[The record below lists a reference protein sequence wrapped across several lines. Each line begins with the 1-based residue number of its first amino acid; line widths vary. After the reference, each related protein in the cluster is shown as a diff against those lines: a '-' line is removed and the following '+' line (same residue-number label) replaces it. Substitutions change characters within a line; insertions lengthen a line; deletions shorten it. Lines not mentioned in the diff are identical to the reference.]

1 MIVGEAHVVVRAITA
16 GVGPE
21 IRRAFKDRDMGQIG
35 QDAGRNIAD
44 GMGKGIASGGGSG
57 GSIFSSLAAQ
67 SDAARAQF
75 DNLLKTAFTLGPALA
90 GIIGSA
96 SSLIGAF
103 AGMGAAAAGA
113 IPSIAALGGV
123 LAGLAVAGGTL
134 KLAFS
139 GVGEA
144 IGAVTKAAG
153 GGGGAASKAVK
164 DLTAELRRLADARKR
179 LSRLVKDTAEDEV
192 EAQSKV
198 TEAYQE
204 YAKTVQDEAEKIA
217 EARKNLDKVTTEGIE
232 DVADAA
238 ERLADVEQSASRS
251 ILEAKN
257 KVLKAQ
263 QDLNAAYEQAREEIQ
278 QLNFAAEGAAIGEKK
293 AALELEK
300 ARETLLRMQDVPPNS
315 RARKEAELAFAQA
328 DLNYRK
334 AVDTNADMA
343 KEQDRLAKEGVEGTN
358 TVKNAKDRL
367 AESTQDQADIEI
379 KNAKDIAKAQ
389 KTFADAQI
397 TAIERVEAAKKKV
410 ADSETAFLE
419 KTRSGWQEILD
430 AEKDLSGVQQKN
442 KRDLYDATLAVK
454 RAEEDLAKAR
464 NRSNNAAAGGSN
476 AVANALKNLSK
487 EQKEFVYFM
496 VDEFNP
502 SIQQLKDAAA
512 QEFFPKLIPAMREIK
527 DKLFPALV
535 PLLEETGSVLGDIAG
550 EISGTLTSPQF
561 IKSLSTIWD
570 NINTQILPKVGGIAS
585 NVLSS
590 ITGLLEAAAPIT
602 EKFVGW
608 IESITGDW
616 AAMFEGEDAMNDMTT
631 LLNTAG
637 EIAGEIGDL
646 FGNVFG
652 GLGGIIQN
660 QMQEG
665 SAGRGLIQYFTD
677 ATAGFNDFANSAS
690 GQNRLAEYFNN
701 VTDNAKP
708 MLDVFGAV
716 IKEFLKLGE
725 NENIGKFWQILK
737 DADVAGTLGD
747 IGNAMIDAGP
757 AVADFI
763 VSFVQ
768 FAKETL
774 DSEAIIKFW
783 ETLTFIVDQLVTL
796 FQNPA
801 VKEIAIVIGQI
812 AAVGVALR
820 VAWAALKIPILA
832 IINPIFKVASGFKAV
847 GGALAKHGPD
857 VKAFGQLVG
866 EGAGIAGKLRNFA
879 LLIGPQGIII
889 GAIAGLVLAF
899 IGMWNESEIF
909 RKAIKDLIDGV
920 LQKAITIFET
930 LKAKVE
936 KALEPLGGMEGVL
949 DGLKIAFKFLGDII
963 GTYVIPLLEGG
974 LKNALDIIGA
984 IFGTIIDTIGNFI
997 AAFMRIF
1004 NGIKTGDVSEIF
1016 GGIVDAI
1023 FAPFKALVSNL
1034 VDLFKNIWNNVVTA
1048 VKKVLGIAS
1057 PSQVFLDIA
1066 NDILDAII
1074 NVITFLPTKFLEFF
1088 TTMWTNA
1095 ANFFTNTIGPALL
1108 AWPVQ
1113 LATWIK
1119 GLWDKLFGF
1128 LEDVWKKVVAFWGPG
1143 GKVVTFL
1150 TKLPRNFVKWLKGL
1164 WDTFWDTLDSTW
1176 KKVLRFLGVSGE
1188 LYKTLSG
1195 LPGKFV
1201 SWLSGL
1207 WSPLVDGLKAA
1218 WGLAKEWWNSN
1229 IAGKGFTLDIPD
1241 WLPGPDELTI
1251 KIPRLAEGGIVP
1263 ATRGGSLAIVGEAG
1277 RPERVEPL
1285 DPDGLSKRDKAMI
1298 QLLSGG
1304 SGGGTTINVYPSE
1317 GMNEVQLANIVSREI
1332 SFMMRKGSL

>member
-21 IRRAFKDRDMGQIG
+21 IRRAFNDKDMGKIG
-35 QDAGRNIAD
+35 QDAGRNVAD
-44 GMGKGIASGGGSG
+44 GMGKGLSSAGGSG

-67 SDAARAQF
+67 SDAARGQF

-90 GIIGSA
+90 GLIGSA

-113 IPSIAALGGV
+113 IPSVAALGGV
-123 LAGLAVAGGTL
+123 IAGLAVAGGTL

-144 IGAVTKAAG
+144 IGAVTKATSS
-153 GGGGAASKAVK
+153 GGGAASKAVK

-179 LSRLVKDTAEDEV
+179 LARLVDDAAEDEV
-192 EAQSKV
+192 EAQDKV
-198 TEAYQE
+198 TEAYKE
-204 YAKTVQDEAEKIA
+204 YAKTIQDEAEKIA
-217 EARKNLDKVTTEGIE
+217 QAKTNLDKVTAEGVE

-238 ERLADVEQSASRS
+238 ERLSEVEQSAAKS

-263 QDLNAAYEQAREEIQ
+263 QDLNVAYEQAREEIQ
-278 QLNFAAEGAAIGEKK
+278 QLNFAAEGAALGEKK

-343 KEQDRLAKEGVEGTN
+343 KEQDRLSKEGVEGTN
-358 TVKNAKDRL
+358 TVKNAKEKL
-367 AESTQDQADIEI
+367 AEATQDQADTEI
-379 KNAKDIAKAQ
+379 KNAKKVADAQ
-389 KTFADAQI
+389 KSFADAQI

-410 ADSETAFLE
+410 ADSEEAFLE

-430 AEKDLSGVQQKN
+430 AEKDLSEVQQKN

-454 RAEEDLAKAR
+454 RAEEDLNKAR
-464 NRSNNAAAGGSN
+464 NRSNSAAAGGSN
-476 AVANALKNLSK
+476 AMANALKDLSK
-487 EQKEFVYFM
+487 EQKEFVFFM
-496 VDEFNP
+496 VEEFNP
-502 SIQQLKDAAA
+502 AIKDLKTAAA

-535 PLLEETGSVLGDIAG
+535 PLLEETGSVLGDIAT
-550 EISGTLTSPQF
+550 EVSGTLTSPQF

-570 NINTQILPKVGGIAS
+570 NINSDILPKVGGIAS

-602 EKFVGW
+602 KRFVGW

-616 AAMFEGEDAMNDMTT
+616 AAMFEGEDAMNDMKT

-637 EIAGEIGDL
+637 DIAGEIGTL

-652 GLGGIIQN
+652 GLGGIIKN
-660 QMQEG
+660 QMQKG
-665 SAGRGLIQYFTD
+665 SAGRELIQYFSD
-677 ATAGFNDFANSAS
+677 ATAGFDAFANSAS
-690 GQNRLAEYFNN
+690 GQNRLSEYFDN
-701 VTDNAKP
+701 VTKNAKP
-708 MLDVFGAV
+708 MLDVFTSVA
-716 IKEFLKLGE
+716 KEFLKLGE
-725 NENIGKFWQILK
+725 NKNIAVFWQTLK

-747 IGNAMIDAGP
+747 IGNSMIDAGP
-757 AVADFI
+757 AIADFI

-768 FAKETL
+768 FVKETL
-774 DSEAIIKFW
+774 DSEAITKFW
-783 ETLTFIVDQLVTL
+783 ETLTTIVDKLVTV
-796 FQNPA
+796 FQNPQ
-801 VKEIAIVIGQI
+801 VKEIAVTLGQI

-820 VAWAALKIPILA
+820 VAFALLKIPLLA
-832 IINPIFKVASGFKAV
+832 VINPFIQIGKVLAKFGPVANLIKAV
-847 GGALAKHGPD
+847 VFNFKLFVAL
-857 VKAFGQLVG
+857 F
-866 EGAGIAGKLRNFA
+866 GAGPVV
-879 LLIGPQGIII
+879 LIVA
-889 GAIAGLVLAF
+889 AIVGLVAAF
-899 IGMWNESEIF
+899 VAMWNESEIF
-909 RKAIKDLIDGV
+909 RKAIKDLIDNV
-920 LQKAITIFET
+920 IAKAVTIFET

-936 KALEPLGGMEGVL
+936 KALEPLGGMSGTV
-949 DGLKIAFKFLGDII
+949 DKLKAAFKFLGDII
-963 GTYVIPLLEGG
+963 GRYVIPVFEGG

-984 IFGTIIDTIGNFI
+984 ILGTIIDTIGNFI

-1004 NGIKTGDVSEIF
+1004 EGIKTGNISEVF
-1016 GGIVDAI
+1016 WGIVDAI
-1023 FAPFKALVSNL
+1023 TAPFRALVSNL
-1034 VDLFKNIWNNVVTA
+1034 IDLFINVWNNIVTA

-1057 PSQVFLDIA
+1057 PSQVFIDIA
-1066 NDILDAII
+1066 TNILDAII

-1088 TTMWTNA
+1088 TTMWTTA
-1095 ANFFTNTIGPALL
+1095 AGFFTNTIGPALL
-1108 AWPVQ
+1108 GWPAK
-1113 LATWIK
+1113 LAGWIA

-1128 LEDVWKKVVAFWGPG
+1128 LEDVWKKVVAFYGPSG
-1143 GKVVTFL
+1143 TVATFL
-1150 TKLPRNFVKWLKGL
+1150 RGLPAKVLGFLKGV
-1164 WDTFWDTLDSTW
+1164 WDALSTLLTEAW
-1176 KKVLRFLGVSGE
+1176 GKITGYFTNTILPFI
-1188 LYKTLSG
+1188 TG
-1195 LPGKFV
+1195 LPAKIKIAA
-1201 SWLSGL
+1201 SGM
-1207 WSPLVDGLKAA
+1207 WDGLKDAFKLA
-1218 WGLAKEWWNSN
+1218 LNWIIGKWNDFSIKVPKITAFGLTVGGFSIDTPNIPLLAK
-1229 IAGKGFTLDIPD
+1229 
-1241 WLPGPDELTI
+1241 
-1251 KIPRLAEGGIVP
+1251 GGIVP
-1263 ATRGGSLAIVGEAG
+1263 AREGGTLAKIGEAG

-1304 SGGGTTINVYPSE
+1304 GVGKSGATINVYPSQ

>member
-21 IRRAFKDRDMGQIG
+21 IRRAFNDKDMGKVG
-35 QDAGRNIAD
+35 QDAGRNVAD
-44 GMGKGIASGGGSG
+44 GMGKGLASAGGSG

-67 SDAARAQF
+67 SDAARGQF

-90 GIIGSA
+90 GLIGSA

-113 IPSIAALGGV
+113 IPSVAALGGV

-144 IGAVTKAAG
+144 IGAVTKATS

-179 LSRLVKDTAEDEV
+179 LARLVSDTAEDEV
-192 EAQSKV
+192 EAQNKV
-198 TEAYQE
+198 TEAYKE
-204 YAKTVQDEAEKIA
+204 YAKTIQDEADKVA
-217 EARKNLDKVTTEGIE
+217 EAKNNLDKVTTEGIE

-238 ERLADVEQSASRS
+238 AQLAEVEESAARS

-257 KVLKAQ
+257 KVLRAQ

-278 QLNFAAEGAAIGEKK
+278 QLNFAAEGAALGEKK

-343 KEQDRLAKEGVEGTN
+343 KEQDRLSKEGVEGTN
-358 TVKNAKDRL
+358 TVKNAKEKL
-367 AESTQDQADIEI
+367 AEATQDQADTEI
-379 KNAKDIAKAQ
+379 KNAKDVAKAQ
-389 KTFADAQI
+389 KNFADEQI

-410 ADSETAFLE
+410 ADSEEAFLE

-430 AEKDLSGVQQKN
+430 AEKDLSEVQQKN

-464 NRSNNAAAGGSN
+464 NRSNSAAAGGSN
-476 AVANALKNLSK
+476 AMADALKDLSK
-487 EQKEFVYFM
+487 EQKKFVFFM
-496 VDEFNP
+496 VEEFNP
-502 SIQQLKDAAA
+502 AIKDLKTAAA
-512 QEFFPKLIPAMREIK
+512 QEFFPKLIPAMRDIK
-527 DKLFPALV
+527 DNLFPALV
-535 PLLEETGSVLGDIAG
+535 PLLKETGGVLGTIAK
-550 EISGTLTSPQF
+550 EVSGTLTSPQF

-570 NINTQILPKVGGIAS
+570 NINTQVLPKVGGIAS
-585 NVLSS
+585 NVLKT

-608 IESITGDW
+608 IETITGNW
-616 AAMFEGEDAMNDMTT
+616 AAMFEGADAMSDMTT

-637 EIAGEIGDL
+637 EIAGEIGTL

-652 GLGGIIQN
+652 GLGGVIKN
-660 QMQEG
+660 QMQKG
-665 SAGRGLIQYFTD
+665 SAGRELIQYFSD
-677 ATAGFNDFANSAS
+677 ATAGFDAFANSAG
-690 GQNRLAEYFNN
+690 GQNRLSEYFNN
-701 VTDNAKP
+701 VTENAKP
-708 MLDVFGAV
+708 MLDVFSSV
-716 IKEFLKLGE
+716 VKEFLKLGE
-725 NENIGKFWQILK
+725 NKNIGAFWQTLK
-737 DADVAGTLGD
+737 DADIAGTLGS
-747 IGNAMIDAGP
+747 IGNSLIDAGP
-757 AVADFI
+757 AIADFI

-768 FAKETL
+768 LAKETL
-774 DSEAIIKFW
+774 DSEAITKFW
-783 ETLTFIVDQLVTL
+783 EVLTFIVDKLVTA

-801 VKEIAIVIGQI
+801 VKEVAVTLGQI

-820 VAWAALKIPILA
+820 VAWAALKIPLLA
-832 IINPIFKVASGFKAV
+832 IINPFFKIASIFGRLWPAIKLVIDIIGILIGF
-847 GGALAKHGPD
+847 
-857 VKAFGQLVG
+857 F
-866 EGAGIAGKLRNFA
+866 GAGPVILFA
-879 LLIGPQGIII
+879 A
-889 GAIAGLVLAF
+889 AIAGVVAAF
-899 IGMWNESEIF
+899 VAMWNESEIF
-909 RKAIKDLIDGV
+909 RKAIKDLIDNV
-920 LQKAITIFET
+920 IAKAVTIFET

-936 KALEPLGGMEGVL
+936 KALEPLGGMEGVM
-949 DGLKIAFKFLGDII
+949 DKLKIGVDALKVAFKFLGDII
-963 GTYVIPLLEGG
+963 GTYIVPFFEAT

-984 IFGTIIDTIGNFI
+984 ILGTIIDTIGNLI

-1004 NGIKTGDVSEIF
+1004 EGIKTGNISEIF

-1034 VDLFKNIWNNVVTA
+1034 IDLFINIWNNIITA

-1057 PSQVFLDIA
+1057 PSQVFIDIA
-1066 NDILDAII
+1066 TDILDAII
-1074 NVITFLPTKFLEFF
+1074 NVITFLPTKFIEFF

-1095 ANFFTNTIGPALL
+1095 AAFFTNTIGPALL
-1108 AWPVQ
+1108 AWP
-1113 LATWIK
+1113 AKIAGWIK
-1119 GLWDKLFGF
+1119 GLWDKFFGF
-1128 LEDVWKKVVAFWGPG
+1128 LEDIWNKIVAFYGPNGVVARF
-1143 GKVVTFL
+1143 
-1150 TKLPRNFVKWLKGL
+1150 LKGL
-1164 WDTFWDTLDSTW
+1164 PNKIKTWLTGLWEGLWSTLQTTW
-1176 KKVLRFLGVSGE
+1176 AKLLEFLGGTGDI
-1188 LYKTLSG
+1188 YKTLTG

-1201 SWLSGL
+1201 TWLSGL
-1207 WSPLVDGLKAA
+1207 WSPLVDGLIKA
-1218 WGLAKEWWNSN
+1218 WGLAKAWWNDN
-1229 IAGKGFTLDIPD
+1229 VAGLGFTIDVPD
-1241 WLPGPDELTI
+1241 WLPGPSELTVS
-1251 KIPRLAEGGIVP
+1251 IPRLAKGGIVP
-1263 ATRGGSLAIVGEAG
+1263 ATNGGSLAVIGEAG

-1304 SGGGTTINVYPSE
+1304 SGRGATINVYPSQ